1 MAVASLESGVK
12 RWRFFILFI
21 LFMKRCEEMKS
32 LHPLHEDVWRDEE
45 SSSSSS
51 SSWRIFILF
60 MKRCEEMKNL
70 HPLHPLHEEVWRDE
84 ESSSS
89 SWRGVKRWRIFVLFM
104 KRCEEM
110 KNLHPLHEEVWRDE
124 ESSSSSS
131 SSWRIFILFMKRCE
145 EMKNLHPLHPLHE
158 EVWRDEESGLR
169 KFSVKNFILLK
180 NPQKVVLN
188 PFQPKNFFL
197 PNKIFFRKK
206 LRKFWVHPPLSPGG
220 HFGKVSVNKY
230 FGLNTPQKV
239 ILNPFQQIK
248 GFCPAKLVLE
258 K

>member
-1 MAVASLESGVK
+1 MGLQPNKFRNVFYMISFQTKKKYDKLSNKNFEFSSSGYGCSFARK
-12 RWRFFILFI
+12 W
-21 LFMKRCEEMKS
+21 CEEMK
-32 LHPLHEDVWRDEE
+32 
-45 SSSSSS
+45 
-51 SSWRIFILF
+51 I
-60 MKRCEEMKNL
+60 L

-89 SWRGVKRWRIFVLFM
+89 SWRCVKRWRIFILFILFMKNLHPLHEEVWRDEESSSSSSSSWRGVKRWRVFVLFM

-110 KNLHPLHEEVWRDE
+110 KNLHSLHEEVWRDE

-169 KFSVKNFILLK
+169 KFSVKNFFLLK

-188 PFQPKNFFL
+188 PFQQKKIFCPTKNF
-197 PNKIFFRKK
+197 
-206 LRKFWVHPPLSPGG
+206 S
-220 HFGKVSVNKY
+220 
-230 FGLNTPQKV
+230 
-239 ILNPFQQIK
+239 
-248 GFCPAKLVLE
+248 E
-258 K
+258 KT